1 MGGSSSKAHGKSSSR
16 GSSPVSSGG
25 NGRTRTARSG
35 ANSGQVTSKDKAVL
49 ELKNSRDRLRKY
61 QKRLDLEAQQLHDS
75 AKRLLQAD
83 KRVRLAL

>member
-16 GSSPVSSGG
+16 GSSPVSS
-25 NGRTRTARSG
+25 NGRNRKARSG

-83 KRVRLAL
+83 KRVRSCVF